1 MSELLNQNELAVA
14 VVGALVTDDHAALLD
29 ALHARYPSA
38 GFRFVAEREGRT
50 WQPGIVDREGNRVS
64 DSLSVWIDQELLVAG
79 GDAREVWRRYKDS
92 GLVRTEWSGSVIYL
106 AAPYG
111 SDPDAFYQLEVMA
124 GEEVATRLMFDP
136 SPWEQPS
143 TRFDLISGGVRF
155 GDEEQRVL
163 SPPRYQLDAL
173 TNVRRFLRELVE
185 VEKADRLS
193 KLPEMEQ
200 KVIHVTRTTIGPQS
214 GPGTWEFNQESEDVR
229 FLDMFPDWLERR
241 PAGLRFF
248 QDWQESSP
256 GKSGLRLCDHWFI
269 TTNDWHD
276 KDGKRQLSLIPQW
289 ADADGGLDLPEI
301 SPDWEASPYG
311 VMESLSEFD
320 KLAGYPFAWF
330 FYSIHGNRITS
341 SAGSVVAKAILAG
354 KMHPLP
360 ECDERVLLRWYEQ
373 QYGF

>member
-1 MSELLNQNELAVA
+1 MPELLNSNELAVA
-14 VVGALVTDDHAALLD
+14 VASAPVTDGHTALLD
-29 ALHARYPSA
+29 ALNARYPSA
-38 GFRFVAEREGRT
+38 GFRLVGEREGRT
-50 WQPGIVDREGNRVS
+50 WQPGIIDREGARVA
-64 DSLSVWIDQELLVAG
+64 DSLVVWIDQELAAAG
-79 GDAREVWRRYKDS
+79 GDAREVWRRHKDS

-106 AAPYG
+106 ASPYG
-111 SDPDAFYQLEVMA
+111 SDPDAFFQLEVMV
-124 GEEVATRLMFDP
+124 GKEVTTRQMFDP
-136 SPWEQPS
+136 NPWELPVD
-143 TRFDLISGGVRF
+143 RFDLISGGVRF
-155 GDEEQRVL
+155 GDEDQRIL

-193 KLPEMEQ
+193 KLPKMEQ
-200 KVIHVTRTTIGPQS
+200 KVIHVSRTTIGPQS
-214 GPGTWEFNQESEDVR
+214 GPGTWEFSQESEDVR

-276 KDGKRQLSLIPQW
+276 KDGKRQLSLTPQW

-301 SPDWEASPYG
+301 HSDWDASPYG

-320 KLAGYPFAWF
+320 KSAGYPFAWY
-330 FYSIHGNRITS
+330 FYMLHGNRIGHS
-341 SAGSVVAKAILAG
+341 SGSVVARAIMAG
-354 KMHPLP
+354 KMKPLP
-360 ECDERVLLRWYEQ
+360 AWDETVLLRWEADR
-373 QYGF
+373 YGF